1 VNIDTVPMLIVITH
15 VLESR
20 GLNSPK

>member
-1 VNIDTVPMLIVITH
+1 MITVPMLIVITH